1 MTTPNPQRPLHVTD
15 ILPPPQD
22 DITSANTEAQT
33 ESQADD
39 TDTTTILDYISNTLG
54 PDIIASL
61 DALVAQEPAFAA
73 LDLDATVLSI
83 IETLQDDTDQ
93 LSATLIAIS
102 ATDLQDAATSAAA
115 AIDDAFATAEAAFS
129 S

>member
-1 MTTPNPQRPLHVTD
+1 M
-15 ILPPPQD
+15 LPPPQD

-39 TDTTTILDYISNTLG
+39 ADTTTILDYISNTLG